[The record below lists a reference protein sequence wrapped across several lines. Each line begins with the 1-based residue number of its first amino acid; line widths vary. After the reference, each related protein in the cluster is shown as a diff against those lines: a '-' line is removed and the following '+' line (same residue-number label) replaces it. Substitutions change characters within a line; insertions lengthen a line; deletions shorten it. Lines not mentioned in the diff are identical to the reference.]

1 MFPPRTMLLSH
12 TTVQPQKI
20 IYLYRQ
26 LSGIENNLLAPCFST
41 AGFNLSRQML
51 FYIHCLDAS
60 TSMTQLLLLVYTT
73 FEKCTFNLFND
84 LGLKTTC
91 YLVHA
96 PPCMHSSLSNLFQ
109 LIEYKYYFTF
119 NSLMLPLHIHDK
131 VALHYHNRKMYLY
144 SIIWDGKLNLL
155 AICSTTANCE
165 PTSSYRNKSF

>member
-20 IYLYRQ
+20 IYLYLQ

-51 FYIHCLDAS
+51 FYIYCLDAS

-96 PPCMHSSLSNLFQ
+96 PPCIVHFRICFNLSNTNIISHSILWCFHCIYTTKLLFTTTIEKCTFIQ
-109 LIEYKYYFTF
+109 LFGME
-119 NSLMLPLHIHDK
+119 N
-131 VALHYHNRKMYLY
+131 
-144 SIIWDGKLNLL
+144 W
-155 AICSTTANCE
+155 IC
-165 PTSSYRNKSF
+165 